1 MMELARADAELF
13 AAQALAWLS
22 ADSARLSA
30 FMAASGSAPGDL
42 RRAMADSAFL
52 LGVIDFVMA
61 DEAML
66 LACCADLDLPPDHP
80 ARARAALPGGT
91 EAHWT

>member
-13 AAQALAWLS
+13 AARVLAWLS
-22 ADSARLSA
+22 EDAARLAA
-30 FMAASGSAPGDL
+30 FMAASGSAPDDF
-42 RRAMADSAFL
+42 RRVMADPAFL

-66 LACCADLDLPPDHP
+66 LACCTDLDLPPDYP
-80 ARARAALPGGT
+80 ARARAALPGGIDT
-91 EAHWT
+91 HWT